1 MPLEEGEGIS
11 ESQVSFYDIA
21 GHSHDGTN
29 STQIDFSAYNV
40 LDIIDIGQLRDII
53 MGTVNNSTLSPNMLQ
68 VGFAEGAV
76 RIDGAAPSTVTNLTA
91 SSSASTTSD
100 GNSFIDAS
108 WVGSTNDSIN
118 RYVIEL
124 HKSETGVNG
133 TYVIT
138 RSHETT
144 ALSHRFERIDTNA
157 GDVGNIYYKVIVY
170 AISPVGVY
178 SVPATSS
185 GIVPAV
191 NTTPP
196 ANTTFND
203 DYAAFDE
210 GVKPAF
216 KGMFVYLDDNT
227 EFDVKELRG
236 KYEYQVSVNKTSFD
250 TSANLKASGKSKSTY
265 FLVNN
270 LEVRASAGGSKIDYY
285 LRVRAIN
292 SSGTAST
299 WVYYKNTADG
309 GSSGAGTTTASA
321 ASAINVLEIDA
332 GVDVQANTIT
342 ANEIFAGTITATEIE
357 SATITGDELNSITI
371 NASRYIQSPDFVSGS
386 AGWKIEGDGNAEFS
400 EVTVRGV
407 VYANTGRMGGTNGW
421 TIASNVIQSIPSA
434 ANAVHLNSGGGSIP
448 YLRMGAKTAFD
459 NANTG
464 VWLDPTNGL
473 VLGSG
478 TTGAWIKPDGKFYLG
493 GASGALQ
500 WDGSNLLID
509 GGGTFTGAL
518 SAATG
523 TFAGAL
529 SAATGTFSG
538 TLTSSVVVSGSI
550 DIGGTDSASWHVD
563 SDGNMW
569 WGSSSTYSGAS
580 IKISNQGS
588 VTLTD
593 GTFSGDISGASGT
606 FTDALSIG
614 SSNNILK
621 VDASGNLS
629 IGHATPS
636 SAPFQVSNA
645 GAVTASNVN
654 ITGGSMTIN
663 NLFNVA
669 ADGDMWIGHATQGSA
684 PFQVDNDGSVLCSDL
699 QVTGGSMAIGSG
711 SNILIITTAGAI
723 SSGHATG
730 GVSSPFHVAADGT
743 LYATNASITGDIN
756 AGSTITGSDIVGGT
770 ISISSGKFAV
780 DVSGN
785 LIAKSISLGDAS
797 APTSYSNSMIMGGSS
812 RHKIRISS
820 SAFGLYSS
828 TTALEWYDS
837 NLSTRRGYLT
847 GGQLASGGGGA
858 ADLGVQMGGDDN
870 KQNYVVA
877 YQTSL
882 SGDGVKLSAH
892 KTSYNDICISA
903 GGVIDLNAVEGIEIA
918 QKSSAPS
925 SASGKLYNHNGTLKW
940 GTTTLGSGGGGMDS
954 WFLKADGE
962 SPGVEVTD
970 GEALNIAGSSNIS
983 VTRFNQSITI
993 AATGLSLTSHNH
1005 SGVYATS
1012 GHNHSGTYYESGST
1026 IRAAS
1031 GSSGAPGLSFSA
1043 DTNLGWYRSAEN
1055 VMTFT
1060 AGNSIRLHLSQNGMS
1075 NWPGTAAL
1083 PSYSFLND
1091 ANTGMWQPT
1100 ADTIAFSTGQYER
1113 ARIDSS
1119 GRLGVAKTNPS
1130 HTIHSGGTIYATNA
1144 LYAASNSYH
1153 NGACM
1158 PWVSNSS
1165 NLGHPSYFWDDFYHS
1180 GSTQTSDVSLKENI
1194 EDATYGL
1201 DFISTL
1207 RPVTYTKK
1215 TGGTGRNGPRT
1226 HHGFI
1231 AQEIETLLG
1240 DDADHIALWADGYYP
1255 AVSAEEDPS
1264 GVGQDEGHV
1273 QGLRYVEFIP
1283 ILTKA
1288 IQELEARL
1296 AALEA

>member
-11 ESQVSFYDIA
+11 ESQVSFYNIA

-68 VGFAEGAV
+68 VGFAEGTV

-309 GSSGAGTTTASA
+309 GASGAGTTTASA

-407 VYANTGRMGGTNGW
+407 VYADTGRIGGTNGW
-421 TIASNVIQSIPSA
+421 TIASDIIQSIPSA
-434 ANAVHLNSGGGSIP
+434 ANAVHLNSGGGGSSSIP
-448 YLRMGAKTAFD
+448 YLRMGAKTAHD
-459 NANTG
+459 NANAG

-478 TTGAWIKPDGKFYLG
+478 TTGAWLKPDGKFYLG

-500 WDGSNLLID
+500 WDGSALLID
-509 GGGTFTGAL
+509 GGGVFTGTL
-518 SAATG
+518 SA
-523 TFAGAL
+523 
-529 SAATGTFSG
+529 
-538 TLTSSVVVSGSI
+538 SVVLAGSI
-550 DIGGTDSASWHVD
+550 AIGFGNDI
-563 SDGNMW
+563 
-569 WGSSSTYSGAS
+569 
-580 IKISNQGS
+580 
-588 VTLTD
+588 
-593 GTFSGDISGASGT
+593 F
-606 FTDALSIG
+606 
-614 SSNNILK
+614 K
-621 VDASGNLS
+621 VEN
-629 IGHATPS
+629 
-636 SAPFQVSNA
+636 
-645 GAVTASNVN
+645 
-654 ITGGSMTIN
+654 
-663 NLFNVA
+663 
-669 ADGDMWIGHATQGSA
+669 DGDMWVGHATQGSA
-684 PFQVDNDGSVLCSDL
+684 PFQVYKDGSVIASNLTIIGLGSAGIDIGGTDATSWHMDADGNQWWGTSGTYGSAAYRIANWGGAYLLYARIGGAAESGTSETGKAWEINEGNITNVSTHNSIAATDGIAIGLNSVSGIFRAAGGKIIARGYPISGSNAALGDIRMGIARTTTDQPEYNTVGDIAMFWDNSPGTMYFSVEKALTVQGGDTNLVLGTLHDSSTTSNKLYRSGSTLYWNGSAVGGGVDWTADQGSTNIHSGNYTNTTYTSSDFNHDSL
-699 QVTGGSMAIGSG
+699 TGFVANEHIDWSVSQSANIHSNNYTNTTYSVGDGGLTTKDFTTTLKNKLDGIASSANNYTHPSLNHVPTGGSTGQF
-711 SNILIITTAGAI
+711 LEWT
-723 SSGHATG
+723 SSGLALWSNPPADATKLPLTG
-730 GVSSPFHVAADGT
+730 GTMSGG
-743 LYATNASITGDIN
+743 ITFSGGN
-756 AGSTITGSDIVGGT
+756 HITGSA
-770 ISISSGKFAV
+770 SSNVYFQ
-780 DVSGN
+780 
-785 LIAKSISLGDAS
+785 
-797 APTSYSNSMIMGGSS
+797 GGSS
-812 RHKIRISS
+812 GTSWLR
-820 SAFGLYSS
+820 
-828 TTALEWYDS
+828 
-837 NLSTRRGYLT
+837 
-847 GGQLASGGGGA
+847 
-858 ADLGVQMGGDDN
+858 
-870 KQNYVVA
+870 A
-877 YQTSL
+877 Y
-882 SGDGVKLSAH
+882 
-892 KTSYNDICISA
+892 
-903 GGVIDLNAVEGIEIA
+903 
-918 QKSSAPS
+918 
-925 SASGKLYNHNGTLKW
+925 
-940 GTTTLGSGGGGMDS
+940 
-954 WFLKADGE
+954 
-962 SPGVEVTD
+962 
-970 GEALNIAGSSNIS
+970 
-983 VTRFNQSITI
+983 
-993 AATGLSLTSHNH
+993 
-1005 SGVYATS
+1005 
-1012 GHNHSGTYYESGST
+1012 
-1026 IRAAS
+1026 S
-1031 GSSGAPGLSFSA
+1031 GSSAKIKCGSAGDIVFYASPRPSVSTGHDLGTSSLYWNYLYAKKIDYSAVGYAVSSGLYLALQSA
-1043 DTNLGWYRSAEN
+1043 DDYIKLTGSSERIKKEIVPIPIAD
-1055 VMTFT
+1055 
-1060 AGNSIRLHLSQNGMS
+1060 
-1075 NWPGTAAL
+1075 AL
-1083 PSYSFLND
+1083 
-1091 ANTGMWQPT
+1091 T
-1100 ADTIAFSTGQYER
+1100 
-1113 ARIDSS
+1113 RIK
-1119 GRLGVAKTNPS
+1119 A
-1130 HTIHSGGTIYATNA
+1130 
-1144 LYAASNSYH
+1144 
-1153 NGACM
+1153 
-1158 PWVSNSS
+1158 
-1165 NLGHPSYFWDDFYHS
+1165 
-1180 GSTQTSDVSLKENI
+1180 
-1194 EDATYGL
+1194 
-1201 DFISTL
+1201 L
-1207 RPVTYTKK
+1207 RPVDFSAKK
-1215 TGGTGRNGPRT
+1215 NHSTLAIDNLWEYERFR
-1226 HHGFI
+1226 GFI
-1231 AQEIETLLG
+1231 AEEV
-1240 DDADHIALWADGYYP
+1240 A
-1255 AVSAEEDPS
+1255 AVSHQYGVYNWWESDDPESEDYDKPRSHISTVQTEWTDEDVAAYYDLAEAKPHMYSD
-1264 GVGQDEGHV
+1264 QA
-1273 QGLRYVEFIP
+1273 
-1283 ILTKA
+1283 ILA
-1288 IQELEARL
+1288 DAVAALQELSNKLDAAEARI
-1296 AALEA
+1296 AVLETA

>member
-11 ESQVSFYDIA
+11 ESQVSFYNIA

-68 VGFAEGAV
+68 VGFAEGTV

-250 TSANLKASGKSKSTY
+250 TTANLKASGKSKSTY

-407 VYANTGRMGGTNGW
+407 VYADTGRIGGTNGW
-421 TIASNVIQSIPSA
+421 TIASDIIQSIPSA
-434 ANAVHLNSGGGSIP
+434 ANAVHLNSGGGGSSSIP
-448 YLRMGAKTAFD
+448 YLRMGAKTAHD
-459 NANTG
+459 NANAG

-478 TTGAWIKPDGKFYLG
+478 TTGAWLKPDGKFYLG

-500 WDGSNLLID
+500 WDGSALLID
-509 GGGTFTGAL
+509 GGGTFTGTL
-518 SAATG
+518 SA
-523 TFAGAL
+523 
-529 SAATGTFSG
+529 
-538 TLTSSVVVSGSI
+538 SVVLAGSI
-550 DIGGTDSASWHVD
+550 A
-563 SDGNMW
+563 
-569 WGSSSTYSGAS
+569 
-580 IKISNQGS
+580 
-588 VTLTD
+588 
-593 GTFSGDISGASGT
+593 
-606 FTDALSIG
+606 IG
-614 SSNNILK
+614 SGNDIFK
-621 VDASGNLS
+621 VEN
-629 IGHATPS
+629 
-636 SAPFQVSNA
+636 
-645 GAVTASNVN
+645 
-654 ITGGSMTIN
+654 
-663 NLFNVA
+663 
-669 ADGDMWIGHATQGSA
+669 DGDMWVGHATQGSA
-684 PFQVDNDGSVLCSDL
+684 PFRVDKDGSVIASDL
-699 QVTGGSMAIGSG
+699 TITGLGSDGIDIGGTDATSWHMDADGNQWWGTSGTYGSAAYRIANWGGAYLLYARIGGAAESGSSQTGKAWEVNEGNITNVSTHNSIAATDGIAIGLNSVSGIFRAAGGKIIARGYPISGSNAALGDIRMGIAQTNADQPTWNLAGDIVMSKESGNIRFSVEQALTVDNGVVTIASPSLTGNPTAPTQSSGNNSTRIATTAYADAAGGGVDWTADQGSTNIHSGNYTNTTYTSSDFNHDSLTGFVTNEHIDWSASQSANIHSNNYTNTTYSVGDGGLTTKDFTTTLKNKLDGIASSANNYTHPSLNHIPTGGSTGQFLEYSTSG
-711 SNILIITTAGAI
+711 LALWSDPPADATKLPLTGGTLSGDLTFSGYNSIKSAFSLYLNTNTNTNHITCYNNGDTRI
-723 SSGHATG
+723 KSSG
-730 GVSSPFHVAADGT
+730 V
-743 LYATNASITGDIN
+743 NKIN
-756 AGSTITGSDIVGGT
+756 AGNNVTFYANGQ
-770 ISISSGKFAV
+770 
-780 DVSGN
+780 
-785 LIAKSISLGDAS
+785 
-797 APTSYSNSMIMGGSS
+797 PTVNNTYRWG
-812 RHKIRISS
+812 
-820 SAFGLYSS
+820 A
-828 TTALEWYDS
+828 S
-837 NLSTRRGYLT
+837 NLAFNAVY
-847 GGQLASGGGGA
+847 
-858 ADLGVQMGGDDN
+858 
-870 KQNYVVA
+870 A
-877 YQTSL
+877 YSYPSVSDVNQKTDIQ
-882 SGDGVKLSAH
+882 DGVL
-892 KTSYNDICISA
+892 
-903 GGVIDLNAVEGIEIA
+903 GLEFV
-918 QKSSAPS
+918 
-925 SASGKLYNHNGTLKW
+925 NG
-940 GTTTLGSGGGGMDS
+940 
-954 WFLKADGE
+954 
-962 SPGVEVTD
+962 
-970 GEALNIAGSSNIS
+970 
-983 VTRFNQSITI
+983 
-993 AATGLSLTSHNH
+993 
-1005 SGVYATS
+1005 
-1012 GHNHSGTYYESGST
+1012 
-1026 IRAAS
+1026 
-1031 GSSGAPGLSFSA
+1031 
-1043 DTNLGWYRSAEN
+1043 
-1055 VMTFT
+1055 
-1060 AGNSIRLHLSQNGMS
+1060 
-1075 NWPGTAAL
+1075 
-1083 PSYSFLND
+1083 
-1091 ANTGMWQPT
+1091 
-1100 ADTIAFSTGQYER
+1100 
-1113 ARIDSS
+1113 
-1119 GRLGVAKTNPS
+1119 
-1130 HTIHSGGTIYATNA
+1130 
-1144 LYAASNSYH
+1144 
-1153 NGACM
+1153 
-1158 PWVSNSS
+1158 
-1165 NLGHPSYFWDDFYHS
+1165 
-1180 GSTQTSDVSLKENI
+1180 
-1194 EDATYGL
+1194 
-1201 DFISTL
+1201 L
-1207 RPVTYTKK
+1207 RPVTFKWKETADE
-1215 TGGTGRNGPRT
+1215 NT
-1226 HHGFI
+1226 HEVRAGLRDHYGFI
-1231 AQEIETLLG
+1231 AQEVEELLG
-1240 DDADHIALWADGYYP
+1240 PSASTTGLWIDGYSP
-1255 AVSAEEDPS
+1255 LMEATNEDDSDIPES
-1264 GVGQDEGHV
+1264 YNP
-1273 QGLRYVEFIP
+1273 GLRYDEFIP